1 MPDDTDWYRHAI
13 PPRSLSGGI
22 KRRSINSNI
31 FFFSSSLL
39 RWWEKEKK
47 KRWRGGRVLQLFV
60 DCCLSRQLDGK
71 WRSAICKIAFCR
83 SLRQRLTRASPAFPR
98 SELGQFSANPQNQ
111 SEKIPQSRERITRI
125 QWLRFFFLLNTINE
139 LTPPCLSTYFPLSP
153 ILVIS
158 FLLPIVGTIESTGN
172 RFHGV
177 YTLWKIPRYYIE
189 FRLDHRE
196 GQKTGGVLRDKSKK
210 NCAALSWILGYTA
223 RNR

>member
-1 MPDDTDWYRHAI
+1 MTPIDTAT
-13 PPRSLSGGI
+13 RSLLDPSREGLNGG
-22 KRRSINSNI
+22 RSTRIY
-31 FFFSSSLL
+31 FFFLPL
-39 RWWEKEKK
+39 FLWEKEKK
-47 KRWRGGRVLQLFV
+47 KMERRTRLATFRRLLFIEAIGHWH
-60 DCCLSRQLDGK
+60 GK

-125 QWLRFFFLLNTINE
+125 QWLRFFFLLDTINE